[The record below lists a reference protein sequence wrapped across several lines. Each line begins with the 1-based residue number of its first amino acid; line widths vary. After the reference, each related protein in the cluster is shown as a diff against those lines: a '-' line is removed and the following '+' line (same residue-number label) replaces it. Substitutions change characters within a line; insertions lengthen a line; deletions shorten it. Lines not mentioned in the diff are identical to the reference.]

1 MNKMNKPSSSPLVSV
16 PTSVTSTVTIS
27 NNYEY
32 FGFKVYIH
40 KLVLNTSVGLRVNVA
55 YLLNGSI
62 ESRNINDG
70 TYNYMVKYIELSG
83 DDYTNWGNDDTYITT
98 WLTNNFEKV
107 INSTLNLP
115 MQLFRP
121 DEM

>member
-1 MNKMNKPSSSPLVSV
+1 MNQNSSSPLVSV
-16 PTSVTSTVTIS
+16 PTSVTSSVTIS

-40 KLVLNTSVGLRVNVA
+40 NLVLNTSVGLRVNVA

-62 ESRNINDG
+62 EPRSMNDG
-70 TYNYMVKYIELSG
+70 TYSYVRKYVELSG

-98 WLTNNFEKV
+98 WVTNNFEKV

-115 MQLFRP
+115 MQMFRP
-121 DEM
+121 NEI